1 MSILKTVGLAVV
13 ITSALGCADIEKAQ
27 RFAADSTKL
36 LDERKEPIFAVSVG
50 EVTALSKMGIQFSD
64 DNAEG
69 KAQLTVM
76 VSELTGLSNEE
87 KAELIKWEFAP
98 ILANINKVEAQILAE
113 TAAIDATLTDTM
125 ASVVIE

>member
-1 MSILKTVGLAVV
+1 MSTLKTVGLAVV
-13 ITSALGCADIEKAQ
+13 ITSALGCADIEKAK

-36 LDERKEPIFAVSVG
+36 LNEKREPLFALSVG
-50 EVTALSKMGIQFSD
+50 NSTALSKNGVQFSD

-69 KAQLTVM
+69 KAQLTIM
-76 VSELTGLSNEE
+76 VPEFTGISNEE
-87 KAELIKWEFAP
+87 KAEFIKWELAP

-113 TAAIDATLTDTM
+113 TAAIDATLTETM

>member
-13 ITSALGCADIEKAQ
+13 ITSALGCADIEKAK

-36 LDERKEPIFAVSVG
+36 LNEKKEPIFAVTVG
-50 EVTALSKMGIQFSD
+50 ESIALSKNGVQFSD

-76 VSELTGLSNEE
+76 VPEFTGISNEE

-113 TAAIDATLTDTM
+113 TAAIDATLTETM